1 MVHGCT
7 IGDHSLIGI
16 QAIIMNGAQ
25 IGRECLVAAGAI
37 VTEGKV
43 FPDRM
48 LILGVPAKPVRPLTE
63 AEIADLHEI
72 GQRYAARGQRYRAQL
87 ALMKDA
93 HG

>member
-1 MVHGCT
+1 V
-7 IGDHSLIGI
+7 
-16 QAIIMNGAQ
+16 MNGAQ
-25 IGRECLVAAGAI
+25 IGSECLVAAGAI

-63 AEIADLHEI
+63 TEVADLHDI
-72 GQRYAARGQRYRAQL
+72 AHRYAARGQRYRTQL
-87 ALMKDA
+87 APLKDL